1 MDLHWIEIVAY
12 ILAGGVAF
20 GALRQKQS
28 NLEHRVRTL
37 EKNQDEL
44 HEDLRRIE
52 LTLAN
57 VPTKE
62 DFAKIEQ
69 EIKNMQISFARLEVI
84 ITKASQ

>member
-20 GALRQKQS
+20 GTLRQKQS